1 MRCLQYELRSI
12 LRISVGLHLVN
23 VSLAMLFPTRR
34 KCTWQLNQRR
44 NPIWNSEKI
53 SQLSHELVAVFKG
66 LAVWS
71 CTRRSD
77 VSNTAPLAGDGTV
90 VKRYAKTHA
99 KTKPEVLDGKT
110 CLPPPTSYY
119 VDTDQVQQYWCRPP
133 TIVNDTV
140 VDGEYNEGDKI
151 TCDTDICALS
161 SECSHLFA
169 VMFSS

>member
-1 MRCLQYELRSI
+1 MCVY
-12 LRISVGLHLVN
+12 
-23 VSLAMLFPTRR
+23 
-34 KCTWQLNQRR
+34 
-44 NPIWNSEKI
+44 
-53 SQLSHELVAVFKG
+53 
-66 LAVWS
+66 

-77 VSNTAPLAGDGTV
+77 VSNTAPLAGDSTV

-99 KTKPEVLDGKT
+99 KTKPEVYDGKT

-151 TCDTDICALS
+151 TRVTDIQCVQKKRDQNVFYNILYKRDSDEIWYTVSRINLPQNDANFF
-161 SECSHLFA
+161 HLT
-169 VMFSS
+169 